1 MSLLIDGYNL
11 IFGTSVESRGG
22 GGALQRMRTGL
33 FEFLASQ
40 IDRSKYKTITV
51 VYDAAKAPP
60 GLANTFED
68 QGIKIHFA
76 RNHRDADEL
85 MEELIAASHSPGRL
99 TVVSS
104 DHRVQRAAK
113 RRGATAVDSQVW
125 FAEQRAQH
133 FRKAK
138 TKEVKPTGPLTA
150 GETAAWMQFFGEF
163 VIEEVVPH
171 KTPAK
176 RRTTPNNSSPAN
188 TQAQTQAPTG
198 SSAQRMDDP
207 ASNRKRARRKPANP
221 CAEKEL
227 DLNLA
232 NPFPPGYAGDLFE

>member
-11 IFGTSVESRGG
+11 IFGTSVESRGR
-22 GGALQRMRTGL
+22 GGALERMRTGL
-33 FEFLASQ
+33 FEFLATQ
-40 IDRSKYKTITV
+40 IDRTKFKTITV
-51 VYDAAKAPP
+51 VYDAANAPP
-60 GLANTFED
+60 ALASYFEE

-85 MEELIAASHSPGRL
+85 LEELIEASHSPGRL

-125 FAEQRAQH
+125 FAEQRASY

-150 GETAAWMQFFGEF
+150 GETSAWMQFFGPIDLPEPKPF
-163 VIEEVVPH
+163 KAANRPQTTRVDAKPEVQQITEP
-171 KTPAK
+171 
-176 RRTTPNNSSPAN
+176 
-188 TQAQTQAPTG
+188 
-198 SSAQRMDDP
+198 QR
-207 ASNRKRARRKPANP
+207 KKKRRKPTGATF
-221 CAEKEL
+221 EK
-227 DLNLA
+227 DLNANLA